1 MVAMENEKKPIVSE
15 EEFYDF
21 IRKIL
26 LGWRSVIKVSLLFFF
41 IGIIVAFSRIKEY
54 TATVSMA
61 PESNESSSF
70 GGIGTLASMAGIDI
84 NSLAGSGDA
93 LYPLLY
99 PDIVNSL
106 PFITSLLDTK
116 VQSVDG
122 NVDST
127 YYYYRKNIQRQSWI
141 SKFVLAPRKLMKIVM
156 SSFKKSDKWSGNSEI
171 FDPYFLSEKQLS
183 FVKSM
188 NEDMLILVDKKTDV
202 ITLSF
207 TAQDPKVAAIM
218 VEEMRAKLQEAIT
231 NYRTQKALSDH
242 DYVEKIYNESKRDYE
257 DAQMAY
263 AEYCD
268 KNRNVTSE
276 RFQVE
281 KDRLE
286 ADKELKNTVFGQW
299 SQQLQLSKAKIQ
311 QNTPA
316 FTILNS
322 ASIPAI
328 PSTPRKLTTMALF
341 IFLGILSGVCYVAFR
356 EPVCSIYKKLF
367 RNAEQ

>member
-1 MVAMENEKKPIVSE
+1 MENEKKPIVSE

-21 IRKIL
+21 FRKIL
-26 LGWRSVIKVSLLFFF
+26 CGWRSVIKISILFFV
-41 IGIIVAFSRIKEY
+41 IGIVIAFSRIKEY
-54 TATVSMA
+54 TATVSVA
-61 PESNESSSF
+61 PESSEGSSLGS
-70 GGIGTLASMAGIDI
+70 IGALASMAGFDI
-84 NSLAGSGDA
+84 NGLGGSDDA

-106 PFITSLLDTK
+106 PFITSLLETK

-122 NVDST
+122 DVDST
-127 YYYYRKNIQRQSWI
+127 YYYYRKNIYRQSWI
-141 SKFVLAPRKLMKIVM
+141 SKCAMAPKKLIKVVL
-156 SSFKKSDKWSGNSEI
+156 SSFKKADAWSGNADV
-171 FDPYFLSEKQLS
+171 FDPYYLSEKQLS
-183 FVKSM
+183 FIESI
-188 NEDMLILVDKKTDV
+188 NDDMLILVDKKTDV

-218 VEEMRAKLQEAIT
+218 VEDMRAKLQESIT
-231 NYRTQKALSDH
+231 NYRIQKALSDH
-242 DYVEKIYNESKRDYE
+242 NYVAKIYNESKKDYE
-257 DAQMAY
+257 TAQMAY

-281 KDRLE
+281 KERLE
-286 ADKELKNTVFGQW
+286 ADKELKNTVFSQW

-316 FTILNS
+316 FTILKS

-328 PSTPRKLTTMALF
+328 PSTPRKLTTMVLF
-341 IFLGILSGVCYVAFR
+341 IFLGILSGICYVAFR

-367 RNAEQ
+367 CNTEQ